1 MTMEAKKKAS
11 DPSGDEVT
19 EKNVI
24 DILTVPV
31 IYNYQTLCRVSFH
44 WARLPL

>member
-1 MTMEAKKKAS
+1 MEAKKKAS

-19 EKNVI
+19 EKKNVI